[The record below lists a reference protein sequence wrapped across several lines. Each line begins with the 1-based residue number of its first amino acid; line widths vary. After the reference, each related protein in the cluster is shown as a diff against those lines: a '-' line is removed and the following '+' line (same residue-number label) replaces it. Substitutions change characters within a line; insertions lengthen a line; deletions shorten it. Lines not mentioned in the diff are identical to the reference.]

1 MNMTCQKVRENLWDY
16 HHGQVSGE
24 TAHSVRSHLET
35 CSDCAA
41 ELQVLGQVDGALDGL
56 AVMEPSP
63 YFDQKLNAK
72 LDEAERQSS
81 VWGWAGVWLRDR
93 YLWTF
98 VTLFL
103 AVMSLWL
110 GFRHKQ
116 GEELR
121 SMEDVVRIQDEN
133 LPSNKS
139 LDPGTTVS
147 PQTTTEAAVVPEPA
161 RRSVEGEDEAISE
174 EDLAVVEN
182 LELLQDY
189 DFLKELSTDK
199 ANASELRTN

>member
-16 HHGQVSGE
+16 HRGQVSSE

-41 ELQVLGQVDGALDGL
+41 ELHLFKQVDGALDGL

-72 LDEAERQSS
+72 LDEAERESS
-81 VWGWAGVWLRDR
+81 GWGWASVWLRDR

-133 LPSNKS
+133 LPSSKS
-139 LDPGTTVS
+139 PDPGTTVS
-147 PQTTTEAAVVPEPA
+147 PQTNTEAAVVPET
-161 RRSVEGEDEAISE
+161 
-174 EDLAVVEN
+174 LA
-182 LELLQDY
+182 
-189 DFLKELSTDK
+189 TGCCW
-199 ANASELRTN
+199 

>member
-1 MNMTCQKVRENLWDY
+1 MSMTCQKVRENLWDY
-16 HHGQVSGE
+16 HRGQVSRE
-24 TAHSVRSHLET
+24 TAHLVRSHLET
-35 CSDCAA
+35 CPDCAA

-133 LPSNKS
+133 LPSNRRS
-139 LDPGTTVS
+139 DPGATVS
-147 PQTTTEAAVVPEPA
+147 PQANTEAAVVPEPA